1 MRATDCLLTIPVAL
15 ALLGCQVGCD
25 GERASHKPVPPRSP
39 ALEDAGVAT
48 SEGGDGGTRVGVP
61 QSAQYLDAPPGSL
74 DMFFTGLA
82 AAERGEAGARV
93 LISQF
98 GDSHTAG
105 DYMTRRVRRTL
116 QAKFGDAGR
125 GLVAAGKPPVN
136 HYYQK
141 DVVYGRSGVWT
152 GVIGGKRNDEEPFGI
167 LGIRVSG
174 QRKGAQLWVETCG
187 SCGAGTSTSQ
197 FEIFYY
203 VAPDRG
209 SIKYRV
215 DEGAWQK
222 LDTRATA
229 IEPPHP
235 ARHVIAVQDGPHKLT
250 LEHTGGG
257 RVDLFGVALERLKP
271 GVIVDNY
278 GIVGRRL
285 GQLRSWDWAII
296 GEQLATRDPRLVVLQ
311 YGTNEADDKTVV
323 LEDIARYYDDTITR
337 IRAAAPTASIVIL
350 GPPDMGVREAGKAC
364 DRMRPPKAGID
375 AGVIAECEWHT
386 PGILRDIISVQHAA
400 AARNKVA
407 FFDTFAAMGGADQ
420 MHVFNTSDPRVAFT
434 DHVHLTEVGYERW
447 ADAFVGALLDN
458 YARYQRAQP
467 QPPQAP

>member
-1 MRATDCLLTIPVAL
+1 MRATDCLWTIPVAL
-15 ALLGCQVGCD
+15 ALIGCQVGCD
-25 GERASHKPVPPRSP
+25 GERASHKPVPPRPP
-39 ALEDAGVAT
+39 ALDAGVAA
-48 SEGGDGGTRVGVP
+48 SELTDGGARVGEP
-61 QSAQYLDAPPGSL
+61 QTSQYLDAPPGSL
-74 DMFFTGLA
+74 DMFFAGLA
-82 AAERGEAGARV
+82 AAERGDTGARV

-105 DYMTRRVRRTL
+105 DYMTRRIRHTL

-152 GVIGGKRNDEEPFGI
+152 GAVGGKRTDEEPFGI
-167 LGIRVSG
+167 LGIRVTG
-174 QRKGAQLWVETCG
+174 QKKGAQLWVETCG
-187 SCGAGTSTSQ
+187 SCGAGTSASQ

-209 SIKYRV
+209 SIRYRV
-215 DEGAWQK
+215 DVGGWQK

-235 ARHVIAVQDGPHKLT
+235 ARQVVAVQDGPHKLT
-250 LEHTGGG
+250 LEHAGGG

-271 GVIVDNY
+271 GVFVDNY
-278 GIVGRRL
+278 GLVGRRL

-323 LEDIARYYDDTITR
+323 LEDIARYYDETITR

-364 DRMRPPKAGID
+364 DRMKPPKGGVD
-375 AGVIAECEWHT
+375 AGMIAECEWHT

-400 AARNKVA
+400 AARNKVV
-407 FFDTFAAMGGADQ
+407 FFDTFAAMGGPDQ
-420 MHVFNTSDPRVAFT
+420 MHAFNLAEPRVAFT
-434 DHVHLTEVGYERW
+434 DHVHLTEIGYERW
-447 ADAFVGALLDN
+447 ADALVGALLDN
-458 YARYQRAQP
+458 YARYKRAQP
-467 QPPQAP
+467 QSP